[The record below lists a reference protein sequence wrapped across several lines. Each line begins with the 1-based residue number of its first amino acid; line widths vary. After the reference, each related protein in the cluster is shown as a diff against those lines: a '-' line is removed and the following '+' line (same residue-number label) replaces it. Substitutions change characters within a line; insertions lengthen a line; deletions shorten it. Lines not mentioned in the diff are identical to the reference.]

1 MPVFHSVVQMR
12 IQQQPAGLFSTVF
25 TVAPGNIREKG
36 GSPRTEA
43 ISNHHIIFH
52 LKGKEM

>member
-12 IQQQPAGLFSTVF
+12 IQQQAAGLFSTVF

-36 GSPRTEA
+36 GSSKTEA

-52 LKGKEM
+52 